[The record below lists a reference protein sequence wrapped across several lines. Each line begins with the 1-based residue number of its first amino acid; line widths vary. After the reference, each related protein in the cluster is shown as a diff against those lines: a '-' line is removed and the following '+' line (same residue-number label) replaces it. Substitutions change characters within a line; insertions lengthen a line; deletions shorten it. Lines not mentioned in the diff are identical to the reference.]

1 MRLIC
6 TDKSLVGG
14 PEYLAEEG
22 AYRVGRSSHCSFVL
36 SDLSV
41 SRFHA
46 EVIVRHEK
54 VRIKDLGSRNGTF
67 VDGTRIKEAEVRPG
81 QSIWFGSARFHLV
94 DDELPDAPVR
104 EISDISTHIVKN
116 KPIVVEPAALARL
129 SEAQR
134 RVLDHLLTG
143 LQEKEVASKLDISP
157 NTVHSHVTVIYR
169 TLGVSSRAEL
179 LALFIT
185 DEKKPDK
192 PGKGP

>member
-6 TDKSLVGG
+6 TDKSLVDG
-14 PEYLAEEG
+14 PEYLTEEG
-22 AYRVGRSSHCSFVL
+22 SYRVGRSSRCSFVV

-46 EVIVRHEK
+46 EVIVRKEK

-67 VDGTRIKEAEVRPG
+67 VDGARIEEAEVQPG
-81 QSIWFGSARFHLV
+81 QSVRFGSAQFHLV
-94 DDELPDAPVR
+94 DNDLLEPPR
-104 EISDISTHIVKN
+104 EFSDISTRLVKN
-116 KPIVVEPAALARL
+116 KPIVVELAALARL

-143 LQEKEVASKLDISP
+143 LQQKEVASKLDISP

-185 DEKKPDK
+185 DQKKPE
-192 PGKGP
+192 

>member
-6 TDKSLVGG
+6 MDKSLVDG
-14 PEYLAEEG
+14 PEHLAEEG
-22 AYRVGRSSHCSFVL
+22 SYRVGRSSQCSFVL

-46 EVIVRHEK
+46 EVIVQQDK

-67 VDGTRIKEAEVRPG
+67 VNGTKIKEAEIQPG
-81 QSIWFGSARFHLV
+81 QAVQFGNARFHLA
-94 DDELPDAPVR
+94 DDELPNSLAR

-116 KPIVVEPAALARL
+116 NPIVVERSALAQL

-134 RVLDHLLTG
+134 RVLEHLLTG
-143 LQEKEVASKLDISP
+143 LQEKEVASKLEISP

-185 DEKKPDK
+185 DQKKPDN
-192 PGKGP
+192 PGK